1 MVIKIKYQKIC
12 ICATSSYSS
21 LHCGD
26 ISSSPK
32 NSNLFTTHPR
42 PCPNIS
48 GGLAVKMV
56 IPSQVGLDKSA
67 TLFFWAPVEQNSC
80 RTSTQNDCVAPQCR
94 HQAVNNLQHSLGCG
108 IPLGQGRSVVHLK
121 KYDDA
126 HLLGM
131 VLCIEWSIL
140 VSPWDRKCYRTLST
154 LAPTLPEGS
163 TITWRHHGHWAS
175 I

>member
-1 MVIKIKYQKIC
+1 
-12 ICATSSYSS
+12 
-21 LHCGD
+21 
-26 ISSSPK
+26 
-32 NSNLFTTHPR
+32 
-42 PCPNIS
+42 
-48 GGLAVKMV
+48 MV
-56 IPSQVGLDKSA
+56 IPSQAGLDKSA
-67 TLFFWAPVEQNSC
+67 TLFFWALVEQNSC
-80 RTSTQNDCVAPQCR
+80 RTSAQNNCVAPQCR

-140 VSPWDRKCYRTLST
+140 VSPWGRKCYRTLHA

-163 TITWRHHGHWAS
+163 TITWRHHGH
-175 I
+175 